1 MTTWAEEKIALA
13 NQYVQMVNDGEISPE
28 ECKELLQDLI
38 RTDEVLEAADDMKM
52 KAQVESA
59 VMGLIAVL

>member
-59 VMGLIAVL
+59 VMSLISVL